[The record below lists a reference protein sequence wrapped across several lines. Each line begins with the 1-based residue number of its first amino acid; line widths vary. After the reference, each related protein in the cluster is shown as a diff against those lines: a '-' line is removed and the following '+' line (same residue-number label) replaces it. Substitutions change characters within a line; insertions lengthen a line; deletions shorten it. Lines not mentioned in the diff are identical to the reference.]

1 MCRILLQKITK
12 LQIIRN
18 GKVRNKVLLV
28 ILALCCLVGIIGYK
42 LMHTS
47 AAGITLA
54 EKGSAIIPGVSGS
67 GATIWPVT
75 HPVFI
80 VQFYDTGAAMSTET
94 DGFNKQAT
102 NVRNVIPYA
111 STDAMW
117 ICSNELSAYLIRK
130 GFNSTKEV
138 YLARKPGVTTID
150 LTLQGGDKDP
160 TTTGRIVYSSKTQCT
175 DYKDEKFNNGV
186 FYQTIYNL
194 YVKNNRNFITL
205 ASDKTFIDLLNKPS
219 SADVTTS
226 GRLWS
231 YITDVNAQGSDKTGW
246 EYTVD
251 TKPRIDRFLQMLP
264 KQELDK
270 LNLNNWSEESS
281 KLIKAE
287 GSSVEIT
294 KGEALGLRYLDLLMT
309 LSAISNNKEYWK
321 QGILDY
327 MTKSKGMS
335 NLSITKGIV
344 ARMDRLSTKSGAV
357 EPATVFV
364 SDNDLCQVA
373 YNVKSTY
380 NLSVN
385 GSSEKVFDSVK
396 STDYN
401 KRLKEAVTLS
411 KPSSYRYD
419 SIYSSAIIS
428 RIIPERVRNVKNSKL
443 VWGDSYNNSYLISL
457 LKFKIG
463 NTTWYGGNWV
473 FEPPIISPTV
483 NYSVDLKV
491 DSNDYN
497 KSHNL
502 VGPVY
507 DNIPRIIDLNLIF
520 KDKKHII
527 MDTINTQDEVH
538 IQTILNAVGT
548 TGKGGNVAEALNT
561 WKKFIIMNGIKQFR
575 IKVELYRDNGGTE
588 FTTIPQDDRVFP
600 QIHTEGNKWCTS
612 SKWIYVTPDELLAL
626 LVGKKPLGEW
636 VDTTIAS
643 LEVETEKPVDISWCS
658 QVTIQYQTKDGNWF
672 YTTGKED
679 KTKEKLICD
688 TDTTKLVDIRQ
699 TNKVWLKYIWHSDHL
714 KTDITYPTATW
725 TSQEPSLAYAELKEG
740 SIYNETFE
748 AMAGVPTTRTLYFS
762 SGGNEFMADLQ
773 LDYEYD
779 VTASREYI
787 THYNG
792 TECEYKTNDQ
802 LKGGTEAYTKSETFV
817 GDAAGKTIS
826 KNVVD
831 ETSKIVTPN
840 GKSSANLTVNGHTSD
855 TTLWSQWTGTITNST
870 KEPSD
875 IGSFNAGRAGSPC
888 AGLGFDV
895 GTLRTKAEPSTDWS
909 VSAYNT
915 ALEQAI
921 AWATSM
927 EATNSSFTVQK
938 IADSDGQSRQYTVG
952 DAVITVTLNGGDN
965 SYSHTTL
972 RSYSGGTYT
981 SSSASGA
988 SLKSDDKGKLGN
1000 GWGWSDG
1007 KLGVGSG
1014 YSDCGHGHG
1023 ASGWHT
1029 EPKPAV
1035 PPDSEGHGGSPAVP
1049 GVPHTHNCGTYT
1061 PGTDLTQGASGTI
1074 EYTIKVTFKNGT
1086 LKAVN
1091 YDGNSSDVSASTITG
1106 LTGIPAHA
1114 LCGPC
1119 CAHDL
1124 PAIEDVWY
1132 QDSSYD
1138 TIMISKCNVYKLQNG
1153 YATAMSDITYD
1164 GNENIIAKITQ
1175 GDPNIFYNIAADN
1188 GPVYDSNNK
1197 LTNPS
1202 KIGRIRY
1209 SLQEAQ
1215 GDKVYYEEMSSGN
1228 LKRTNKCDGLMVVQ
1242 SPQNPAPPA
1251 KTGHQ
1256 LGYGSGT
1263 LYSNGKTAGYGTA
1276 PAINITTIDQESD
1289 NTATAAAPKTA
1300 YGNTLDAKDLL
1311 TEEWKRFYTR
1321 RTQPV
1326 TATII
1331 SDMLILQT
1339 SSGDQSPVYYA
1350 ENTKAVKAQ
1359 EDFNSLIAS
1368 GDITTPST
1376 QDQVD
1381 AKWEKLWTNNATS
1394 FAKTLPTAINVG
1406 SYNGKYNE
1414 TTKKYQG
1421 TGNKAEIST
1430 RFDEDKTIFS
1440 TPEDELGLAR
1450 VNSKQSFTKPANG
1463 TTNISSPGKAQA
1475 RMDRVTDLRIFVD
1488 KIKQNPTNKNAQYET
1503 GNSYVFYIPIL
1514 KYTIEDEED
1523 SDEEESE
1530 DEEDSDKPIQ
1540 YDEKIDKVLAAAGY
1554 NYGPGLTYKSKYSA
1568 YNDNSDYKVNN
1579 IVTLDSVST
1588 QNAMVEKSN
1597 IEDQRTEEG
1606 IVKDAM
1612 DTLKALEKCPGTP
1625 ELCEYRELNCKY
1637 TLDTTSLS
1645 FKFENTKSDNADI
1658 DDGEDDTTPVPEEE
1672 GSHAYDPYPG
1682 QYITNDIL
1690 NDDGAHTTFNLP
1702 TGVSLITADP
1712 AYAGFGTGQFLKV
1725 NGNGTRLT
1733 FPYNDCRVYLTG
1745 SSRVKLSADLY
1756 IPVRP
1761 AADTMLFSIGGAGLY
1776 IPANTGTPVFITST
1790 GQKRTGAVDIVGRK
1804 VKITAT
1810 FSLGSLY
1817 DCELSIDGTKVIS
1830 QIVTGLTE
1838 EQIAA
1843 AAINQDMRGSGL
1855 NIGCWDK
1862 DNTYATD
1869 FFLDNVVIT
1878 RCGGT
1883 LQHTASCYTT
1893 YKQNDMY
1900 YQDIYNGLIET
1911 NNNIDWTASYKKVT
1925 STDKI
1930 YEFPFTGSAQSITLP
1945 AGTYMLEA
1953 WGAQGGNSSRY
1964 TTQYGG
1970 LGGYTSG
1977 IVKLNNPAT
1986 VYVYVGGQGGSSTAT
2001 DSTTDTGGWNG
2012 GGSIASGQNLYGAPG
2027 GGATDFRLINGDWN
2041 NMNGLKS
2048 RILVAGGGGG
2058 ANSRDGDSTTAPAYY
2073 TGYGHGAGGAGGG
2086 LTGGSGTTSNQD
2098 SAGLAYGYSIGT
2110 GGTQINGGSTIQ
2122 YLNGKYISTAVT
2134 GTFGAGT
2141 GSQSGGGGGY
2151 YGGGYAVH
2159 GGGGGGSSYVTGYT
2173 GCDTTFKTSQG
2184 GFTFTDVNMDKSV
2197 REGNG
2202 FARITAVTGQT
2213 DTNPYSFTSIY
2224 SKHVHNTSCL
2234 TQDSRGYQIA
2244 LSKAK
2249 SGDWSDLKKELGNQL
2264 FNKVIEHF
2272 NIDTTSNLPD
2282 GMITKS
2288 YDGKLWGR
2296 VFYQD
2301 SSTGQYFGSEAEA
2314 LHTNSTYKFSCLDQI
2329 QNYKA
2334 DTKYEFMLYYPE
2346 NGQTNIWKQTNRPQD
2361 ELETNGDGT
2370 QNAAGYEAKSIQ
2382 MNGNFWGGLVKSTS
2396 GASLIDGST
2405 YHGNWWYAI
2414 GSYAPYT
2421 TAVGSIPGGN
2431 STVVSKVE
2439 LWMVLSS
2446 GSGLSNVNSNTSRS
2460 AVIDTETEKETQTQ
2474 IIPIGT
2480 KYNYGFTGNYQT
2492 FTAPADGK
2500 YNLEVWGAQGGTL
2513 GGTQGGLG
2521 GYAKGEITL
2530 AKDQTINI
2538 YVGGAA
2544 AGQAAGWNGGGTGGS
2559 GQLSYVHGGGGGGAT
2574 DIRVNGANLN
2584 NRVIVAGGGGGAGGD
2599 GQGGSSNGSITSG
2612 TGGIPGTGGGVNGG
2626 NGVKGSSTAEQSGEG
2641 GTGGSQGSGGSGG
2654 TTSTTSYGRTDGT
2667 YYPAGGGAGGG
2678 GYYGGGGGGGG
2689 SRGGSSTYLG
2699 SAGGLGALGQG
2710 GYGGGGASAGSGYYS
2725 GSGGGGG
2732 AGSGYIGGVSN
2743 GSMSNGVRSGS
2754 GYATITLL
2762 SGGLVTTRETVITTA
2777 TIQNPTG
2784 FVQAG
2789 QTYTYGYTGD
2799 VQAITLPAGTYKLE
2813 AYGASGGMYSSG
2825 YKGASGGYTSGIV
2838 TLNKTTTLYIYIG
2851 KKGLSYPNNDSTADY
2866 SYNGGGQGYSG
2877 GGDGGGASD
2886 FRIAGGAWNDSSSL
2900 KSRILVAGG
2909 GGGSDLYSQ
2918 GGAGGGLVGQSNLYP
2933 QTGGIVTGGSQTS
2946 GGVSGVPAGNGA
2958 FGIGGGDGTVDA
2970 GGGGG
2975 GYYGGASGYGGHC
2988 AGAGGSSYVSGY
3000 SGCDTTYR
3008 ANQGYAVFS
3017 EVTMQQG
3024 VRAGNGY
3031 AKVTS
3036 LNVKTFP
3043 TYTELLNYIKDN
3055 MSLIPDTITTGDATI
3070 VNPIWTCKTKN
3081 NTGETFTEKTILTC
3095 TEPHHSGGH
3104 YDYSNS
3110 ICWDACHKDE
3120 NHKKTDTQAIDANGK
3135 KIEQATY
3142 ITLDNF
3148 FKVYFPNNGDFL
3160 GNGAYGILQPS
3171 IYRGKGFT
3179 NSMDTTE
3186 WTREK
3191 YVKFDYDVLY
3201 DRNGTWESYLA
3212 GEWIPLE
3219 IIDRSTTHNYSFS
3232 GNILYINGEKYVLD
3246 RTNHLL
3252 TFNDGSTTLV
3262 EGGTMAVMNGWI
3274 FELKEDGTVDVS
3286 KPYSEYNFYCVLE
3299 NNEHSAV
3306 EVQFSTEAINYDEQS
3321 TKEAPY
3327 NGNDQYE
3334 EEYDIYAYGNTYVT
3348 NKDRF
3353 GDFTSNHSAGKLGYI
3368 DVVGRIGNLIIED
3381 SDDLR
3386 FSNYFKKSTAF
3397 DNDDWLIQ
3405 GIIAEVDSS
3414 ISEHYLS
3421 WHRNSAGYPLA
3432 VDVRGEQVSKDTGY
3446 YNTWGAQEW
3455 TTKAESN
3462 GLGVSA
3468 DKNSNT
3474 LLQSEQLKL
3483 GYNVLFDVT
3492 TMGDYNQYLQVIPY
3506 FYALNKKTNAL
3517 TPVDVYISNDGLNQP
3532 INYFGLYSDYMDED
3546 GNYKEGYET
3555 LADQLYKYTMY
3566 LNWTNESARRNYTAG
3581 GKESSITDA
3590 VRDFFIEPIRDSTD
3604 EITGYKYLTVPF
3616 GNFYNLGT
3624 MQCLQ
3629 PGLRARTFVGSSQ
3642 VTAIQKQAAR
3652 LGLTNN
3658 GINGGTETNINGDY
3672 STEMF
3677 NHQAQRWHLTL
3688 GVPSSAVFTAY
3699 REKGIHVLPADNWYI
3714 ASYIDNGVTQEK
3726 TFSKPYLISKV
3737 GDKDYGIGTTFQI
3750 SGVQYTVTGTYQ
3762 AGAEFNNNSDYVILM
3777 TADIKAIGDKWN
3789 LKYNSGNDNG
3799 YIMIDG
3805 SRYNFDNS
3813 IPTFIAAYDTVS
3825 SLVDISTQQTH

>member
-1 MCRILLQKITK
+1 MFRILLQKITK
-12 LQIIRN
+12 LSIIYNTKIRN
-18 GKVRNKVLLV
+18 KAL
-28 ILALCCLVGIIGYK
+28 LALLAICCMAGIVGLKFIQ
-42 LMHTS
+42 TS

-54 EKGSAIIPGVSGS
+54 TKGSAVVPGVSGS
-67 GATIWPVT
+67 GAEIWPVT

-80 VQFYDTGAAMSTET
+80 VQLYDTGTAMSTET
-94 DGFNKQAT
+94 DGYDKQAN
-102 NVRNVIPYA
+102 NVRSVIPYA

-117 ICSNELSAYLIRK
+117 LCTNDLSAYLIRK
-130 GFNSTKEV
+130 GFNSAEEV
-138 YLARKPGVTTID
+138 YMARKSSATSTE
-150 LTLQGGDKDP
+150 LTLQGGKNDP
-160 TTTGRIVYSSKTQCT
+160 TTIGRIVYLSKNECT
-175 DYKDEKFNNGV
+175 DMEGEKFKEGI
-186 FYQTIYNL
+186 FYKTLYNL
-194 YVKNNRNFITL
+194 YTKNNRSFVSL
-205 ASDKTFIDLLNKPS
+205 ASDQSFTDLLSKPT

-226 GRLWS
+226 ARLWS
-231 YITDVNAQGSDKTGW
+231 YITDVDAQGSNESGW
-246 EYTVD
+246 KYTAD
-251 TKPRIDRFLQMLP
+251 TKPRIDKFLHLIGDP
-264 KQELDK
+264 KKDLD
-270 LNLNNWSEESS
+270 LININFNNWSETSS
-281 KLIKAE
+281 TVVKMKDSNI
-287 GSSVEIT
+287 EIT
-294 KGEALGLRYLDLLMT
+294 AGESLDLRYLDLLMT

-321 QGILDY
+321 KGIIDY
-327 MTKSKGMS
+327 MTKNEGLS
-335 NLSITKGIV
+335 NISITQGIV
-344 ARMDRLSTKSGAV
+344 ARMDRLVTKSGAV

-364 SDNDLCQVA
+364 SDNDLCQIA
-373 YNVKSTY
+373 YKVNSTY
-380 NLSVN
+380 NLSTN
-385 GSSEKVFDSVK
+385 TSSEKVFSTIK

-411 KPSSYRYD
+411 KPSSYLYN
-419 SIYSSAIIS
+419 SIFSSAIIS
-428 RIIPERVRNVKNSKL
+428 RIIPERVRNVKNGKL
-443 VWGDSYNNSYLISL
+443 VWGDSYNDSYLISL
-457 LKFKIG
+457 LKFKLN
-463 NTTWYGGNWV
+463 NTTWYGANWV
-473 FEPPIISPTV
+473 LEPPIAPPAV
-483 NYSVDLKV
+483 NYNVDLKI
-491 DSNDYN
+491 DSENLN
-497 KSHNL
+497 KSLNIN
-502 VGPVY
+502 GPVY
-507 DNIPRIIDLNLIF
+507 DSILRKVN
-520 KDKKHII
+520 
-527 MDTINTQDEVH
+527 
-538 IQTILNAVGT
+538 LNAVLKAKKYKSMDIVT
-548 TGKGGNVAEALNT
+548 TEDEVRIQVKLNAMNIKGGSGNITEAINE
-561 WKKFIIMNGIKQFR
+561 WKKFISTNTIKQFR
-575 IKVELYRDNGGTE
+575 IKVELYRDNGGTD
-588 FTTIPQDDRVFP
+588 FDTISKGDRKFK
-600 QIHTEGNKWCTS
+600 QIHSEGKEWCISTD
-612 SKWIYVTPDELLAL
+612 WNYVTPDVLLELLS
-626 LVGKKPLGEW
+626 GKEVLGEFS
-636 VDTTIAS
+636 DSTIKS
-643 LEVETEKPVDISWCS
+643 VQVETEIPKDVSWCS
-658 QVTIQYQTKDGNWF
+658 KVTIQYQTKDKSWF
-672 YTTGKED
+672 YTTGKKD
-679 KTKEKLICD
+679 GTSEKLICD
-688 TDTTKLVDIRQ
+688 TDIKKIVDIRQ
-699 TNKVWLKYIWHSDHL
+699 SNKAYLEYNWIKPHVG
-714 KTDITYPTATW
+714 DIDYPTATW

-779 VTASREYI
+779 VTATREYI

-802 LKGGTEAYTKSETFV
+802 LKGGTEAYTRNETFV

-840 GKSSANLTVNGHTSD
+840 GKSSANLTVNGHTSE
-855 TTLWSQWTGTITNST
+855 TTLWSQWIGTITNST

-915 ALEQAI
+915 ALNQAI
-921 AWATSM
+921 AWAASM

-988 SLKSDDKGKLGN
+988 LLNSNDKGKLGN

-1086 LKAVN
+1086 LKAAN
-1091 YDGNSSDVSASTITG
+1091 YDGNSSDVSATTITG

-1215 GDKVYYEEMSSGN
+1215 GDKVYYEEMSSGD

-1276 PAINITTIDQESD
+1276 PALNITTIDQESD

-1588 QNAMVEKSN
+1588 QYAMVEKSN

-1645 FKFENTKSDNADI
+1645 FKFENTESDNADI

-1702 TGVSLITADP
+1702 SGVALITADP

-1725 NGNGTRLT
+1725 NGNGTRLN

-2151 YGGGYAVH
+2151 YGGGYSGH

-2405 YHGNWWYAI
+2405 YHGNWFYAI
-2414 GSYAPYT
+2414 GSYT
-2421 TAVGSIPGGN
+2421 WWGSENHFPGGN
-2431 STVVSKVE
+2431 DAQVTKVE
-2439 LWMVLSS
+2439 LWMAINPT
-2446 GSGLSNVNSNTSRS
+2446 G
-2460 AVIDTETEKETQTQ
+2460 ATQTPNPTPSTPPPSG
-2474 IIPIGT
+2474 IPSGT
-2480 KYNYGFTGNYQT
+2480 VYNYGFTGYTQT
-2492 FTAPADGK
+2492 VTLPAGTYK
-2500 YNLEVWGAQGGTL
+2500 LETWGAQGGVAGSYI
-2513 GGTQGGLG
+2513 GGKG
-2521 GYAKGEITL
+2521 GYSTGTL
-2530 AKDQTINI
+2530 TVTQSTVLNIN
-2538 YVGGAA
+2538 VGQQ
-2544 AGQAAGWNGGGTGGS
+2544 GQAPSGGSAWNGGGSGICCGGS
-2559 GQLSYVHGGGGGGAT
+2559 GGGAT
-2574 DIRVNGANLN
+2574 DIRTGGAALQ
-2584 NRVIVAGGGGGAGGD
+2584 NRIIVAGGGGGASLDTPYSNGGYAGGLSGESND
-2599 GQGGSSNGSITSG
+2599 GGSIASQSSG
-2612 TGGIPGTGGGVNGG
+2612 YSLGIGQDCYTGDN
-2626 NGVKGSSTAEQSGEG
+2626 
-2641 GTGGSQGSGGSGG
+2641 
-2654 TTSTTSYGRTDGT
+2654 
-2667 YYPAGGGAGGG
+2667 AGGGG
-2678 GYYGGGGGGGG
+2678 GYYGGYAGVGSTGGRGGGG
-2689 SRGGSSTYLG
+2689 SS
-2699 SAGGLGALGQG
+2699 
-2710 GYGGGGASAGSGYYS
+2710 
-2725 GSGGGGG
+2725 
-2732 AGSGYIGGVSN
+2732 YIGGVQNGITIAGNSSMPTAN
-2743 GSMSNGVRSGS
+2743 GSTEIGHTGS
-2754 GYATITLL
+2754 GYARI
-2762 SGGLVTTRETVITTA
+2762 TVIESEPP
-2777 TIQNPTG
+2777 IVNPTG
-2784 FVQAG
+2784 PLTEG
-2789 QTYTYGYTGD
+2789 QIYNYKYTGN
-2799 VQAITLPAGTYKLE
+2799 VQSITLPAGTYKLE
-2813 AYGASGGMYSSG
+2813 AWGAQGGNNYSVADESGRGQ
-2825 YKGASGGYTSGIV
+2825 GGYTSGTIK
-2838 TLNKTTTLYIYIG
+2838 LKEPTTLYMYVG
-2851 KKGLSYPNNDSTADY
+2851 QQGASGNSANYLSGT
-2866 SYNGGGQGYSG
+2866 YNGGGAGMAPGYTADGHQGG
-2877 GGDGGGASD
+2877 QGGGATD
-2886 FRIAGGAWNDSSSL
+2886 FRLTNGIWNSL
-2900 KSRILVAGG
+2900 DGLRSRILVAGG
-2909 GGGSDLYSQ
+2909 GGGTGCASVLNPRGD
-2918 GGAGGGLVGQSNLYP
+2918 GGGLIGKSTYNNQPTYLGSYA
-2933 QTGGIVTGGSQTS
+2933 TGGTQT
-2946 GGVSGVPAGNGA
+2946 A
-2958 FGIGGGDGTVDA
+2958 GGDGYSPQYPAMHRTGSFGYGADGSQCGA
-2970 GGGGG
+2970 GGGG
-2975 GYYGGASGYGGHC
+2975 GYYGGGSAYTGG
-2988 AGAGGSSYVSGY
+2988 GGGGSSYVSGY
-3000 SGCDTTYR
+3000 AGCDSTYR
-3008 ANQGYAVFS
+3008 TYQGNAAFS
-3017 EVTMQQG
+3017 DVSMVQG
-3024 VRAGNGY
+3024 GRTGNGY
-3031 AKVTS
+3031 ARVTVIS
-3036 LNVKTFP
+3036 INRFP
-3043 TYTELLNYIKDN
+3043 NDTELFNYIKDN

-3232 GNILYINGEKYVLD
+3232 GNILYVNGEKYVLD